1 MTEMSPE
8 VLGAR
13 APLSSSSAPHL
24 MGPVFILRLRP
35 VRVPSRHLVLIPNPR
50 PQAPQARPRPLVF
63 PPYTLSYL
71 FPTLLVVPS
80 PSPPYRPTHLLA
92 FPDYFRLSDVVET
105 PLPFVIL
112 FALSYL
118 SVGVVV

>member
-1 MTEMSPE
+1 MSPE

-13 APLSSSSAPHL
+13 TPLWSSSSPHL
-24 MGPVFILRLRP
+24 LGPVFFLRLRP
-35 VRVPSRHLVLIPNPR
+35 VRVPSRHLVLITNPR

-80 PSPPYRPTHLLA
+80 PSPPYSPKPLLA
-92 FPDYFRLSDVVET
+92 FPTCFHPSDVVET
-105 PLPFVIL
+105 QLLLVVL
-112 FALSYL
+112 FALTYL